1 MEETPLSK
9 SRSHGSRSSFVV
21 RGGRSEIVWRREDEI
36 FHCLD
41 HQILVR
47 RRVSAAAAAEAR
59 TNFEEGRGQGV
70 GVELRAYCQLVGAAC
85 AVVYWTADSDEA
97 ARHLMPEQGLK
108 LVVAVP
114 RLEGRSASAFAFWR
128 ER

>member
-1 MEETPLSK
+1 MF
-9 SRSHGSRSSFVV
+9 G
-21 RGGRSEIVWRREDEI
+21 
-36 FHCLD
+36 
-41 HQILVR
+41 
-47 RRVSAAAAAEAR
+47 AAAAEAR
-59 TNFEEGRGQGV
+59 ANFEAGRGQGV
-70 GVELRAYCQLVGAAC
+70 GVELRAYCQLAGAAC

-128 ER
+128 ERRKRRSAWG